1 MSICSYIQSFF
12 ASPTLTLVIPRF
24 LQQGPATRSS
34 TPPRS
39 ISSTRSTTPP
49 RTLPASISAP
59 PPSASASTKTSSK
72 KKDNSP
78 WPSMNGEEIVVTF
91 QKNPEDP
98 KVEMKWRFVRQEART
113 GNQEKRF
120 YELTFKKIVK
130 LYNAY
135 TADGRSSSIDLDH
148 PATFETLAMDPKLKQ
163 EIKDDLDRFKSRK
176 EFYKKVGKSWKRGYL
191 LYGPPGTGKSSLVAA
206 MANYLKFDIYDLELT
221 SISCNSDLRKFTL
234 SGLLNFIDGLWSSCG
249 DERIIVF
256 TTNDK
261 DQLDPALLR
270 PGRMDKRIEMSYCT
284 KDGFKVLAYNYLG
297 IEDGDSHELYG
308 EIEGIIESKKVTP
321 AEVAE
326 KLMTSV
332 EVDDNLKE
340 LAKFLEIKQVESNE
354 IED

>member
-1 MSICSYIQSFF
+1 MGK
-12 ASPTLTLVIPRF
+12 R
-24 LQQGPATRSS
+24 
-34 TPPRS
+34 
-39 ISSTRSTTPP
+39 SSTRS
-49 RTLPASISAP
+49 
-59 PPSASASTKTSSK
+59 
-72 KKDNSP
+72 
-78 WPSMNGEEIVVTF
+78 
-91 QKNPEDP
+91 KNPEDP
-98 KVEMKWRFVRQEART
+98 QVQLKWRFVRKEAPGRKP
-113 GNQEKRF
+113 EKRF
-120 YELTFKKIVK
+120 YELTFKKEFVNMVFNSYLPHILEEANTINEKVKIVK
-130 LYNAY
+130 LHNAY
-135 TADGRSSSIDLDH
+135 TADGRRSFVYLEH

-163 EIKDDLDRFKSRK
+163 EIKDDLERFKSRK
-176 EFYKKVGKSWKRGYL
+176 EFYKKVGKAWKRGYL

-321 AEVAE
+321 AEVCE
-326 KLMTSV
+326 KLMTS
-332 EVDDNLKE
+332 EKVDDNLKE